1 VFLKEVDPIIAAV
14 RAMSHR
20 TEVSE
25 EVEEE
30 PNVLTINITA
40 ITPAKKSHTHQGEG
54 NDGE

>member
-1 VFLKEVDPIIAAV
+1 
-14 RAMSHR
+14 MSHR

-40 ITPAKKSHTHQGEG
+40 ITPAKKSHLHQGEG
-54 NDGE
+54 SDGE